1 MNRAAILLDWRVA
14 ALFYDLS
21 AWMDTVLTV
30 KHLNAYYVVRIT
42 TLAQQYQRIRKDCC
56 TIYSN
61 FPGKSLVA
69 GEMLLFIQ
77 HFWILAE
84 LGRGML

>member
-1 MNRAAILLDWRVA
+1 MNRAAILLDGRVA

-21 AWMDTVLTV
+21 AWMDAVLKV

-42 TLAQQYQRIRKDCC
+42 TLAQQYQGIRKDCC

-61 FPGKSLVA
+61 FPGKLLVA

-77 HFWILAE
+77 HFWFLAE